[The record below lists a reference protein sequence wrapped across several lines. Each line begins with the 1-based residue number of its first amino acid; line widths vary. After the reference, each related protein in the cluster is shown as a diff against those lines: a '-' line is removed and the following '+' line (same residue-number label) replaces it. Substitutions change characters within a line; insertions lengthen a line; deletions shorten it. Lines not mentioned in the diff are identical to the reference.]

1 MISILL
7 EEHKSLPKG
16 NGYFN
21 LRSVKTANTVQKEHV
36 EHLLNESEVMVATV
50 FDKVTVVSVKLPNGF
65 VITESSGAV
74 SKENYDEKIGKE
86 ISLKKI
92 EDRIWELEGYLLQ
105 DRYWQNS

>member
-1 MISILL
+1 M
-7 EEHKSLPKG
+7 
-16 NGYFN
+16 
-21 LRSVKTANTVQKEHV
+21 ANTVKKEHV
-36 EHLLNESEVMVATV
+36 KYLLNESEVMVATV

-92 EDRIWELEGYLLQ
+92 EDKIWELEGYLLH
-105 DRYWQNS
+105 DDNWQSN